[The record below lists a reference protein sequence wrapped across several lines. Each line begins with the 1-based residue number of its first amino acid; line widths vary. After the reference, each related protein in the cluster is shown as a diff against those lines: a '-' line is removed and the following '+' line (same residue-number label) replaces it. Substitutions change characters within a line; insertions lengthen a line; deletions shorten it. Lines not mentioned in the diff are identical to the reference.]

1 MRKRSSLNMRHL
13 WRQVGHDIGLWDTGS
28 SRNNGGIPQIMAIYI
43 GKGTSKRR
51 FYIVWFEG
59 SLILDQP
66 MQEGKVGFVRKWG
79 SVPMS
84 LDWLNIYRKLL
95 LCGKH
100 KNKPTIWGWFIPC
113 IYGDFGDLWH
123 WVYHFHWWEKM
134 GENTMASCR
143 FLRVSRRESFGQ
155 PSWEQCFSLWVL
167 GAVVT
172 GGTVEIFDLKKRL
185 FSKMAR
191 TNNQQKGWKPL
202 VIRLIR
208 VSLFSEGHPMIFKG
222 NYQLYKW
229 WLKICPQFLRRYWRM
244 AQHDLPK

>member
-1 MRKRSSLNMRHL
+1 MRKRSCLMRHL
-13 WRQVGHDIGLWDTGS
+13 WRQVGHDIGLWDTAS
-28 SRNNGGIPQIMAIYI
+28 SRNNGGI
-43 GKGTSKRR
+43 
-51 FYIVWFEG
+51 
-59 SLILDQP
+59 
-66 MQEGKVGFVRKWG
+66 VRKWG

-84 LDWLNIYRKLL
+84 LDWLNIYRKPL

-100 KNKPTIWGWFIPC
+100 KKNRPFGMVYIPC

-123 WVYHFHWWEKM
+123 WVYHFSLVGKM

-143 FLRVSRRESFGQ
+143 FLKVSRRESFGQ

-172 GGTVEIFDLKKRL
+172 GGTVEIFDLKKRW
-185 FSKMAR
+185 FPKMAR

-202 VIRLIR
+202 VIRLIM

-229 WLKICPQFLRRYWRM
+229 WLKMCPQFLRRYWRM